1 MSDSQTLMAEAILG
15 KDAEDFLKSE
25 VGQYIVGRIEQ
36 DIEDAKSKFI
46 EVDPTD
52 AKAVMS
58 LQNDIKRAESLKQ
71 YFHEIIV
78 AGRNAFN
85 LLKSEEDS

>member
-1 MSDSQTLMAEAILG
+1 MTDSQTLMAEAILG

-36 DIEDAKSKFI
+36 DIEEAKSKFT

-58 LQNDIKRAESLKQ
+58 LQNEIKRAESLKQ
-71 YFHEIIV
+71 YFEEIIV

-85 LLKSEEDS
+85 LLKGEEDN